1 MDQPAPASSR
11 PTPAALRQA
20 IAAHRLADEGA
31 LVAALAAE
39 AGHIPAAAAAAEA
52 ATLVAHLRQ
61 QGKPGLME
69 RFLAEYGL
77 STEEGVALMCL
88 AEALLR
94 VPDSATADA
103 LIRDKISGAD
113 WSRHLGHS
121 ASPLVNAS
129 TWALMLT
136 GRVIGPPDGVEM
148 DVAGAARRLL
158 RRAGEPVIRSAVG
171 QAMRLL
177 GSQFV
182 LGTDISD
189 AMGNAAAEEAK
200 GVTFSYDML
209 GEAARTDADAERYFR
224 AYADA
229 IAAIAGA
236 CTANSVRTNPGI
248 SVKLSALDPRYETAQ
263 RDRVMRTLV
272 PRVVALAQAARA
284 ANMGFNIDA
293 EEADRLELS
302 LDVIEAVLADASLA
316 GWDGFGVVVQAYGR
330 RAGPVIDWLHALAG
344 ALDRKL
350 MVRLVK
356 GAYWDSEIKRAQVLG
371 EAGFPVFTRKAHTD
385 VSYLAHARKLL
396 GMTDRIYP
404 QFATHNA
411 HTIAAILAL
420 QPDPQKF
427 EFQRLHGMGEALHEE
442 ARARHG
448 TRLRVYAPV
457 GVHKDLLAYLVRRLL
472 ENGANSS
479 FVHQVLDSSV
489 PIPRVVADPVA
500 AARADGFS
508 PHPRIAPPPA
518 LYGPSRRNS
527 AGWNLDDPAT
537 AEALDAAMAPWRD
550 ARWAASP
557 SPALGRERE
566 GPAPKAWEGEG
577 AGSTRPPSSTQ
588 PTGGTT
594 PLTYTSPPVSTGGE
608 GKIAEDINNPA
619 DPADLVGTVHPATPA
634 QALAALDAAA
644 ASSWPQVPI
653 AERAEKLRRA
663 AELYE
668 ANGAELMAL
677 AVREA
682 GKTRPDAVSELREA
696 VDFLRYYAAEAE
708 TTLPGRAALGPA
720 LCISPWNFPL
730 AIFTGQVA
738 AALVAGNPVLAKP
751 AEQTPLI
758 AARAVALLHEAGI
771 PPEALQLLPGDGP
784 TLGGVLLSDARV
796 KLIVFTGSTATARA
810 IETLAASHLDP
821 ATPLIAETG
830 GINAMI
836 VDSSALPEQ
845 VVRDAIA
852 SAFQSAGQRCSALRL
867 LCLQE
872 DVAEPVLEM
881 LEGAMQ
887 CLVVGDPWERA
898 TDVGPVIDA
907 EAQAR
912 INAHLDANHPRAQ
925 LGVPARGTFLGPAIV
940 RLPAIESLRDE
951 IFGPVLHVTT
961 FAAPEIETVVERIN
975 ALGYGLTMGLHTR
988 LEDRVRRVVD
998 RARVGNLY
1006 VNRNQIGAV
1015 VGVQPFGGEGL
1026 SGTGPKAGGP
1036 LYLRRV
1042 SRAIT
1047 PDPLAELAAIRAR
1060 AGDLPGPAGE
1070 SNRLSLY
1077 PRGRAL
1083 CLGEGEALA
1092 QEIEA
1097 AREAGNDVLL
1107 AAPGEDFLALAARA
1121 DIALVLAPAD
1131 FPLLRALRQVLA
1143 ARPGPLVPLLVGAP
1157 EAAMLVQERTL
1168 SVDTTASGGNV
1179 ALLAAGG

>member
-1 MDQPAPASSR
+1 MSVTDPHAL
-11 PTPAALRQA
+11 LRQR
-20 IAAHRLADEGA
+20 IENLRLAPEPA
-31 LVAALAAE
+31 LVQALAAE
-39 AGHIPAAAAAAEA
+39 ALHIPAAAAAAEA
-52 ATLVAHLRQ
+52 ATLVAHLRA

-103 LIRDKISGAD
+103 LIRDKVAGAD

-121 ASPLVNAS
+121 SSPLVNAS

-136 GRVIGPPDGVEM
+136 GRVIGPPTGAEM

-158 RRAGEPVIRSAVG
+158 KRAGEPVIRGAVG

-177 GSQFV
+177 GGQFV
-182 LGTDISD
+182 LGTDIDD
-189 AMGNAAAEEAK
+189 AMGNAKPAEEK
-200 GVTFSYDML
+200 GITFSYDML
-209 GEAARTDADAERYFR
+209 GEAARTDEDAERYFH
-224 AYADA
+224 AYSSA
-229 IAAIAGA
+229 IAAIAKA
-236 CTANSVRTNPGI
+236 CTGNAVRTNPGI
-248 SVKLSALDPRYETAQ
+248 SVKLSALDPRYETGQHA
-263 RDRVMRTLV
+263 RTMRVLV
-272 PRVVALAQAARA
+272 PRTLALAQAARA

-293 EEADRLELS
+293 EEADRLDLS
-302 LDVIEAVLADASLA
+302 LDVIQAVLSDPSLA

-330 RAGPVIDWLHALAG
+330 RAGAVLDFLHALATQ
-344 ALDRKL
+344 LDRKL

-371 EAGFPVFTRKAHTD
+371 EPDFPVFTRKAHTD
-385 VSYLAHARKLL
+385 VSYLANARKLL

-420 QPDPQKF
+420 NPDPQSF

-442 ARARHG
+442 VMRRHA

-479 FVHQVLDSSV
+479 FVHQVLDSAV

-500 AARADGFS
+500 AARAEGFS
-508 PHPRIAPPPA
+508 PNARIPAPPA
-518 LYGPSRRNS
+518 LYGASRRNS
-527 AGWNLDDPAT
+527 IGWNLDDPAS
-537 AEALDAAMAPWRD
+537 ASALDEAMAPWRRATWRAGD
-550 ARWAASP
+550 
-557 SPALGRERE
+557 
-566 GPAPKAWEGEG
+566 G
-577 AGSTRPPSSTQ
+577 AEELAVR
-588 PTGGTT
+588 
-594 PLTYTSPPVSTGGE
+594 
-608 GKIAEDINNPA
+608 NPA
-619 DPADLVGTVHPATPA
+619 NHADIVGTVHPATPA
-634 QALAALDAAA
+634 QAVAALDAAS
-644 ASSWPQVPI
+644 ASAWPQTPI
-653 AERAEKLRRA
+653 ADRAAALRRA
-663 AELYE
+663 ADLFE
-668 ANGAELMAL
+668 ANGPELMAL

-682 GKTRPDAVSELREA
+682 GKTRPDAVAELREA

-708 TTLPGRAALGPA
+708 TTLPGRAPLGPA

-758 AARAVALLHEAGI
+758 AARAVALLHQAGV
-771 PPEALQLLPGDGP
+771 PPDALQLLPGDGP
-784 TLGGVLLSDARV
+784 TLGGALLRDPRV
-796 KLIVFTGSTATARA
+796 KLIVFTGSTETARA
-810 IETLAASHLDP
+810 IEKLAAAHLDP

-845 VVRDAIA
+845 VVRDAVA
-852 SAFQSAGQRCSALRL
+852 SAFQSAGQRCSALRI

-872 DVAEPVLEM
+872 DVAEPVIAM

-887 CLVVGDPWERA
+887 CLVLADPWDRA

-907 EAQAR
+907 ESQDR
-912 INAHLDANHPRAQ
+912 IQAHLDQHPPRVQ
-925 LGVPARGTFLGPAIV
+925 LAAPAGGTFLGPAIV
-940 RLPAIESLRDE
+940 RVASIESLTQE
-951 IFGPVLHVTT
+951 VFGPVLHVAT
-961 FAAPEIETVVERIN
+961 FTGAEIETVVERIN

-1036 LYLRRV
+1036 LYLRRM
-1042 SRAIT
+1042 SNPAA

-1060 AGDLPGPAGE
+1060 AGALPGPAGE
-1070 SNRLSLY
+1070 SNVLSLH

-1083 CLGEGEALA
+1083 CLGEGAGLALA
-1092 QEIEA
+1092 IEA

-1107 AAPGEDFLALAARA
+1107 PAPGEDPVVLAGRPEL
-1121 DIALVLAPAD
+1121 ALVLAPAGH
-1131 FPLLRALRQVLA
+1131 PSLRALRQALA
-1143 ARPGPLVPLLVGAP
+1143 ARPGPLVPLLVGPP
-1157 EAAMLVQERTL
+1157 EAAMLVHERTL

-1179 ALLAAGG
+1179 ALLAAGS

>member
-1 MDQPAPASSR
+1 MDLAPPR
-11 PTPAALRQA
+11 PLAAFRDR
-20 IAAHRLADEGA
+20 IAARRLADESV
-31 LVAALAAE
+31 LVAALAAD
-39 AGHIPAAAAAAEA
+39 AGQIPAAAAAAEA
-52 ATLVAHLRQ
+52 ATLVAHLRA
-61 QGKPGLME
+61 QGRPGLME
-69 RFLAEYGL
+69 TFLAEYGL

-113 WSRHLGHS
+113 WSRHLGQS

-136 GRVIGPPDGVEM
+136 GRVIGPPEGDAM

-158 RRAGEPVIRSAVG
+158 RRAGEPVIRTAVG
-171 QAMRLL
+171 QAMRVL

-182 LGTDISD
+182 LGTDIAD
-189 AMGNAAAEEAK
+189 AMGNAAPQEAK
-200 GVTFSYDML
+200 GIAFSYDML
-209 GEAARTDADAERYFR
+209 GEAARTSADAERYFR

-236 CTANSVRTNPGI
+236 CTGNGVRTNPGI
-248 SVKLSALDPRYETAQ
+248 SVKLSALDPRYETSQ
-263 RDRVMRTLV
+263 RARVMRTLV
-272 PRVVALAQAARA
+272 PRVLTLAQAARA

-293 EEADRLELS
+293 EEADRLDLS
-302 LDVIEAVLADASLA
+302 LDVIEACLRDGSLS

-344 ALDRKL
+344 LLDRRL

-356 GAYWDSEIKRAQVLG
+356 GAYWDAEIKRAQTLG

-385 VSYLAHARKLL
+385 ISYLACARKLL
-396 GMTDRIYP
+396 GMTDRVYP

-411 HTIAAILAL
+411 HTIAAILAM
-420 QPDPQKF
+420 QPDAQAF

-442 ARARHG
+442 VMRRHG

-479 FVHQVLDSSV
+479 FVHQVLDESV

-500 AARADGFS
+500 AARAEGFS
-508 PHPRIAPPPA
+508 PHPRIPAPPA
-518 LYGPSRRNS
+518 LYGASRRNS
-527 AGWNLDDPAT
+527 RGWNLDDPAT
-537 AEALDAAMAPWRD
+537 AAALDAAMAPWRS
-550 ARWAASP
+550 AQWAASP
-557 SPALGRERE
+557 SPALRERE
-566 GPAPKAWEGEG
+566 RPIAQRWEGEG
-577 AGSTRPPSSTQ
+577 AEAAGTHDTVHRAR
-588 PTGGTT
+588 GTT
-594 PLTYTSPPVSTGGE
+594 HLTGTIDPLRGSIPASAEGE
-608 GKIAEDINNPA
+608 ERVLNPA
-619 DPADLVGTVHPATPA
+619 DPSDQVGTVHPATPA
-634 QALAALDAAA
+634 QALAALDAAS
-644 ASSWPQVPI
+644 ASTWPGAPL

-663 AELYE
+663 ADLYE
-668 ANGAELMAL
+668 AHAPELMAL

-682 GKTRPDAVSELREA
+682 GKTRPDAVAELREA

-708 TTLPGRAALGPA
+708 ITLPGRAPLGPA

-758 AARAVALLHEAGI
+758 AARAVSLLHEAGI
-771 PPEALQLLPGDGP
+771 PANALHLLPGDGP
-784 TLGGVLLSDARV
+784 ALGGALLRDARV
-796 KLIVFTGSTATARA
+796 KLIAFTGSTETARA
-810 IETLAASHLDP
+810 IEKLAAAHLDP
-821 ATPLIAETG
+821 ASPLIAETG

-867 LCLQE
+867 LCLQ
-872 DVAEPVLEM
+872 DDIAEPVLEM
-881 LEGAMQ
+881 LEGAAR
-887 CLVVGDPWERA
+887 CLVLGEPWDRA
-898 TDVGPVIDA
+898 TDVGPLIDE
-907 EAQAR
+907 EAR
-912 INAHLDANHPRAQ
+912 GHINRHLDAHPPRLQ
-925 LGVPARGTFLGPAIV
+925 LAAPDRGTFLGPAIV
-940 RLPAIESLRDE
+940 RLPSIEALREE

-961 FAAPEIETVVERIN
+961 FAAQEIETVVERIN

-1036 LYLRRV
+1036 LYLRRFSRPV
-1042 SRAIT
+1042 S

-1070 SNRLSLY
+1070 SNRLSLH

-1092 QEIEA
+1092 LCIEA

-1107 AAPGEDFLALAARA
+1107 AAPGDDKLALAARA
-1121 DIALVLAPAD
+1121 DVALVLAPAD
-1131 FPLLRALRQVLA
+1131 LPELRALREALA
-1143 ARPGPLVPLLVGAP
+1143 ARPGPLVPLLAGSP

>member
-1 MDQPAPASSR
+1 MDHPAPLLSELA
-11 PTPAALRQA
+11 PFRQA
-20 IAAHRLADEGA
+20 IARHRLADEH
-31 LVAALAAE
+31 ALAARLADE
-39 AGHIPAAAAAAEA
+39 AGAIPAAAAAAEA
-52 ATLVAHLRQ
+52 ATLVAFLRS

-94 VPDSATADA
+94 VPDAATADA
-103 LIRDKISGAD
+103 LIRDKVSGAD
-113 WSRHLGHS
+113 WSRHLGQS
-121 ASPLVNAS
+121 SSPLVNAS

-158 RRAGEPVIRSAVG
+158 RRAGEPVIRTASG
-171 QAMRLL
+171 QAMKVL
-177 GSQFV
+177 GGQFV
-182 LGTDISD
+182 LGTDIAD
-189 AMGNAAAEEAK
+189 AMTNARASEAK
-200 GVTFSYDML
+200 GITFSYDML

-236 CTANSVRTNPGI
+236 AGAGGVRANPGI
-248 SVKLSALDPRYETAQ
+248 SVKLSALDPRYETGQ
-263 RDRVMRTLV
+263 HDRAMRVLV
-272 PRVVALAQAARA
+272 PRVVALAGAARK

-293 EEADRLELS
+293 EEADRLDIS
-302 LDVIEAVLADASLA
+302 LDIIEASLRDGSLA

-330 RAGPVIDWLHALAG
+330 RAGPVLDYLHALAG
-344 ALDRKL
+344 TLDRRL

-356 GAYWDSEIKRAQVLG
+356 GAYWDAEIKRAQVLG
-371 EAGFPVFTRKAHTD
+371 EPGFPVFTRKAHTD
-385 VSYLAHARKLL
+385 VSYLACARKLL

-420 QPDPQKF
+420 HPDPQAF
-427 EFQRLHGMGEALHEE
+427 EFQRLHGMGEALHDEVI
-442 ARARHG
+442 RRHA
-448 TRLRVYAPV
+448 TRLRIYAPV

-479 FVHQVLDSSV
+479 FVHQVLDAAV

-500 AARADGFS
+500 AARAAAFS

-518 LYGPSRRNS
+518 LYGPSRVNS
-527 AGWNLDDPAT
+527 RGWNLDDPESA
-537 AEALDAAMAPWRD
+537 AALDAAMAPWRS
-550 ARWAASP
+550 ARWHTGA
-557 SPALGRERE
+557 
-566 GPAPKAWEGEG
+566 GPEG
-577 AGSTRPPSSTQ
+577 A
-588 PTGGTT
+588 
-594 PLTYTSPPVSTGGE
+594 PVH
-608 GKIAEDINNPA
+608 NPA
-619 DPADLVGTVHPATPA
+619 NPDDLVGVVRPATPA
-634 QALAALDAAA
+634 QARAALGAAA
-644 ASSWPQVPI
+644 ASSWGHTPI
-653 AERAEKLRRA
+653 AERAAALRRA
-663 AELYE
+663 ADLYE
-668 ANGAELMAL
+668 ANAPELMAL

-682 GKTRPDAVSELREA
+682 GKTRTDAVAELREA

-708 TTLPGRAALGPA
+708 TTLHDRAPLGPA

-738 AALVAGNPVLAKP
+738 AGLAAGNPVLAKP
-751 AEQTPLI
+751 AEQTALI

-771 PPEALQLLPGDGP
+771 PADALQLLPGDGP
-784 TLGGVLLSDARV
+784 TLGGALLADARV
-796 KLIVFTGSTATARA
+796 KLIVFTGSTETARA
-810 IETLAASHLDP
+810 IEKLAARHLAPDV
-821 ATPLIAETG
+821 PLIAETG

-845 VVRDAIA
+845 VVRDAVA

-867 LCLQE
+867 LCLQQ
-872 DVAEPVLEM
+872 DVAGPVLEM
-881 LEGAMQ
+881 LEGAMR
-887 CLVVGDPWERA
+887 CLVLGDPWERS
-898 TDVGPVIDA
+898 TDVGPLIDE
-907 EAQAR
+907 EARTR
-912 INAHLDANHPRAQ
+912 IAGHLRRHPPAAQLDA
-925 LGVPARGTFLGPAIV
+925 PARGTFLGPAIV
-940 RLPAIESLRDE
+940 RLGSIEALREE
-951 IFGPVLHVTT
+951 IFGPVLHVTS
-961 FAAPEIETVVERIN
+961 FAAQEIETVVERIN

-988 LEDRVRRVVD
+988 LEDRVRRVVE

-1015 VGVQPFGGEGL
+1015 VGVQPFGGEAL

-1036 LYLRRV
+1036 LYLRRF
-1042 SRAIT
+1042 SRPLA
-1047 PDPLAELAAIRAR
+1047 PDPIGELGQIRAR

-1070 SNRLSLY
+1070 SNRLSLH

-1092 QEIEA
+1092 ASIEA

-1107 AAPGEDFLALAARA
+1107 ANQGEDPLALATRA
-1121 DIALVLAPAD
+1121 DVALVLAPAGL
-1131 FPLLRALRQVLA
+1131 PALAELRQALA

-1157 EAAMLVQERTL
+1157 EAAMLVHERSL